1 MPPDLPQAYDRQAAL
16 STHPSAW
23 RAARLLLTLTLIA
36 GAATGLLTAAGA
48 FDPPRA
54 AALVGD
60 FGSPWELPLHQV
72 DEGYQD
78 FGLAEAPMDR
88 VTLDVGAD
96 FAGSAGQWGLWLNAS
111 IDGTPVKT
119 TLLIRPDGYLSISE
133 SRQSD
138 WRPFIHL
145 RPGSNYLTLD
155 IESNRRVTLRINS
168 EIAWSAQADS
178 WAAAGLAVYN
188 NDQLTW
194 EHIRL
199 YADA

>member
-1 MPPDLPQAYDRQAAL
+1 MPPDLPQAYDRRTAL

-60 FGSPWELPLHQV
+60 FTSPWELPLHQS
-72 DEGYQD
+72 DASTLD
-78 FGLAEAPMDR
+78 FGLAEAPMGR
-88 VTLDVGAD
+88 VTLDVRAD
-96 FAGSAGQWGLWLNAS
+96 FAGPSGEWGFWLNAA
-111 IDGTPVKT
+111 IDGTTAKT
-119 TLLIRPDGYLSISE
+119 TLLMRPDGYLSISG
-133 SRQSD
+133 SDQTD

-145 RPGSNYLTLD
+145 RPRGNHLTLD
-155 IESNRRVTLRINS
+155 IDSNLRATLRINS
-168 EIAWSAQADS
+168 EAAWSAQMDS
-178 WAAAGLAVYN
+178 WAAAGLAVRN
-188 NDQLTW
+188 IDQLIW

-199 YADA
+199 YAGA